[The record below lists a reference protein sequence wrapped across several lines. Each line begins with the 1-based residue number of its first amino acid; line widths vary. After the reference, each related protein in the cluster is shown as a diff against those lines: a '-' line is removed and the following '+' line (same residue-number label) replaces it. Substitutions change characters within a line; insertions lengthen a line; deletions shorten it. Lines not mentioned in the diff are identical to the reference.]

1 VSELEVA
8 PAPPLNE
15 PPEWLRLNGLMVV
28 ISPLKEVVRAA
39 VPLVVVFVAGAGSHS
54 WWQWL
59 SLVGVAVL
67 ILRGVIHWAT
77 ARYRITDEQVELRS
91 GLFNRKTRAVPRD
104 RIRTV
109 DITSEWQHRLVGLSA
124 LKIGTGRQD
133 KGKDDELILDAITKS
148 EAERL
153 RTLLLTRTPTVQP
166 QQSVVDTGPTATE
179 LVRVDRRWTW
189 YAPFTLSGIAVVAA
203 AFGAVWHFA
212 NDLHIRP
219 DDITIVRSVLDAVGT
234 ESPWLLIPGA
244 VVALLLVATVASVLG
259 YILSYWNFSVTRE
272 QSGTL
277 HIRHGLLNT
286 RSVSIEEARL
296 RGVEVKETL
305 PLRLV
310 GGGRATAVVS
320 GLRTGR
326 GDERGGGLLLP
337 AAPVAQA
344 HLVAAKVLREA
355 TDPTTAELAAH
366 PKSALRRR
374 LTRAVAAVLVLALVA
389 WIGYQLDILPA
400 WVSIVFLVLTPFSA
414 WLGYD
419 RYRSLG
425 HTVAGGYL
433 VSRSGSLVR
442 ETVALRCDGVIGW
455 RVHASYFQRRAG
467 LVTLV
472 ATTAAGRGGYH
483 VTDAGAG
490 QALAL
495 ADEVVPDL
503 VAQFLEP
510 ATEDKSSPTGS

>member
-1 VSELEVA
+1 MSEQPLEVA

-28 ISPLKEVVRAA
+28 IGPVKEVVRAI
-39 VPLVVVFVAGAGSHS
+39 VPLVVVFVAGFSTHN

-59 SLVGVAVL
+59 GLLGVLAL
-67 ILRGVIHWAT
+67 IARGITHWAT
-77 ARYRITDEQVELRS
+77 ARYRITDDQVELRS

-109 DITSEWQHRLVGLSA
+109 DITSEWQHRLAGLAA

-133 KGKDDELILDAITKS
+133 KGKDDELVLDAITKT

-153 RTLLLTRTPTVQP
+153 RTLLLTKTSAVP
-166 QQSVVDTGPTATE
+166 QQRSVVDDAPADTE

-189 YAPFTLSGIAVVAA
+189 YAPFTLSGIAIVAA
-203 AFGAVWHFA
+203 LFGTLWHFA
-212 NDLHIRP
+212 NELHLRP
-219 DDITIVRSVLDAVGT
+219 DDIEILRDAVGIVGT
-234 ESPWLLIPGA
+234 ASPWLLIPA
-244 VVALLLVATVASVLG
+244 AAVALLVIATIASVLG

-272 QSGTL
+272 PSGTL

-310 GGGRATAVVS
+310 HGGRATAVVS

-337 AAPVAQA
+337 AAPIAEA
-344 HLVAAKVLREA
+344 HLVAAKVLREP
-355 TDPTTAELAAH
+355 TDPTTAQLTAH
-366 PKSALRRR
+366 PKAALRRR
-374 LTRAVAAVLVLALVA
+374 LTRAVVSVLVLALAA

-400 WVSIVFLVLTPFSA
+400 WVSILFLVLTPFSV

-425 HTVAGGYL
+425 HTLANGYL

-442 ETVALRCDGVIGW
+442 ETAALRCDGVIGW
-455 RVHASYFQRRAG
+455 RVHSSYFQRRAG

-483 VTDAGAG
+483 VTDAGTS

-495 ADEVVPDL
+495 ADDAVPDL

-510 ATEDKSSPTGS
+510 AT

>member
-1 VSELEVA
+1 MTELDVA
-8 PAPPLNE
+8 AAPPLNE
-15 PPEWLRLNGLMVV
+15 PPEWLRLNGKMVI

-39 VPLVVVFVAGAGSHS
+39 VPLVAVFVAGISTHN

-59 SLVGVAVL
+59 SLVGVVL
-67 ILRGVIHWAT
+67 LIARGVTHWAT

-109 DITSEWQHRLVGLSA
+109 DITSEWQHRLAGLSA

-133 KGKDDELILDAITKS
+133 KGKDDELILDAITKA

-153 RTLLLTRTPTVQP
+153 RTLLLTKAVPAP
-166 QQSVVDTGPTATE
+166 AEQSVVDGQPPEAE

-219 DDITIVRSVLDAVGT
+219 DDFEIIRAALGVVGT
-234 ESPWLLIPGA
+234 ESPWLLIPA
-244 VVALLLVATVASVLG
+244 AAVALLVVATIASVLG

-310 GGGRATAVVS
+310 RGGRATAVVS

-344 HLVAAKVLREA
+344 HLVAAKVLREP
-355 TDPTTAELAAH
+355 TDPTTAALTPHPAA
-366 PKSALRRR
+366 ALRRR
-374 LTRAVAAVLVLALVA
+374 ITRAVAAVLALALVA
-389 WIGYQLDILPA
+389 WIGYQLDILPF
-400 WVSIVFLVLTPFSA
+400 WVWIVFLVLTPFSA

-425 HTVAGGYL
+425 HTLANGYL

-442 ETVALRCDGVIGW
+442 ETVALRSDGVIGW
-455 RVHASYFQRRAG
+455 RVHASYFQRRSG

-483 VTDAGAG
+483 VTDAGASH
-490 QALAL
+490 ALAF

-510 ATEDKSSPTGS
+510 AT

>member
-1 VSELEVA
+1 MSEHPLDMA
-8 PAPPLNE
+8 AAPPLNE
-15 PPEWLRLNGLMVV
+15 PPDWLRLNGLMVL

-59 SLVGVAVL
+59 SLLGVAMLV
-67 ILRGVIHWAT
+67 LRGVIHWAT
-77 ARYRITDEQVELRS
+77 ARYRVTDEQVELRS

-133 KGKDDELILDAITKS
+133 KGKDDELVLDAITKA

-153 RTLLLTRTPTVQP
+153 RTLLLTRTATTATAAASAIEE
-166 QQSVVDTGPTATE
+166 SVVDDRSAETE

-189 YAPFTLSGIAVVAA
+189 YAPFTLSGIAIVAA
-203 AFGAVWHFA
+203 LFGTVWHLA

-219 DDITIVRSVLDAVGT
+219 DDITILRTMVDTIGT
-234 ESPWLLIPGA
+234 ESPFLLVPVAVLVLLLI
-244 VVALLLVATVASVLG
+244 ATVASVLG

-310 GGGRATAVVS
+310 HGARATAVVS

-337 AAPVAQA
+337 AAPVAEA
-344 HLVAAKVLREA
+344 HLVAAKVLREP
-355 TDPTTAELAAH
+355 TDPTTATLTAH
-366 PKSALRRR
+366 PGAALRRR
-374 LTRAVAAVLVLALVA
+374 LTRAVAAVLALVVIA
-389 WIGYQLDILPA
+389 WIGYQLDILPV

-414 WLGYD
+414 WLGHD

-425 HTVAGGYL
+425 HTLSGGYL

-483 VTDAGAG
+483 VTDAGTS
-490 QALAL
+490 QALGL

-510 ATEDKSSPTGS
+510 AT

>member
-1 VSELEVA
+1 MSEHQVDIA

-15 PPEWLRLNGLMVV
+15 PPEWLRLNGLMVIV
-28 ISPLKEVVRAA
+28 SPLKEIVRAA
-39 VPLVVVFVAGAGSHS
+39 VPLVVVFVAGAHS

-59 SLVGVAVL
+59 SLVGVGVL
-67 ILRGVIHWAT
+67 IARGVTHWAT

-133 KGKDDELILDAITKS
+133 KGKDDELVLDAITKA

-153 RTLLLTRTPTVQP
+153 RTLLLTKNTAAAAPE
-166 QQSVVDTGPTATE
+166 QSAVDSVPAAATE

-219 DDITIVRSVLDAVGT
+219 DDITLLHDGLDLVGT
-234 ESPWLLIPGA
+234 ESPWVLIPAA
-244 VVALLLVATVASVLG
+244 VIVLLLVATIASVLG

-305 PLRLV
+305 PLRMV

-337 AAPVAQA
+337 AAPVAEA
-344 HLVAAKVLREA
+344 HLVAAKVLREPQ
-355 TDPTTAELAAH
+355 DPTTASLTAH
-366 PKSALRRR
+366 PRAALRRR
-374 LTRAVAAVLVLALVA
+374 LTRAVVAVLVLALAA
-389 WIGYQLDILPA
+389 WIGYELDLLPF
-400 WVSIVFLVLTPFSA
+400 WVWIVFVVLTPFSA
-414 WLGYD
+414 WLGHD

-425 HTVAGGYL
+425 HTLTHGYL

-442 ETVALRCDGVIGW
+442 ETVALRSDGIIGW
-455 RVHASYFQRRAG
+455 RVHASYWQRRSG

-483 VTDAGAG
+483 VTDAGTS
-490 QALAL
+490 QALAF
-495 ADEVVPDL
+495 ADEAVPDL

-510 ATEDKSSPTGS
+510 AT

>member
-1 VSELEVA
+1 MSEPQLEFAAA
-8 PAPPLNE
+8 PSLNE
-15 PPEWLRLNGLMVV
+15 PPEWLRLNGVMVIV
-28 ISPLKEVVRAA
+28 TPLKEIVRAA
-39 VPLVVVFVAGAGSHS
+39 IPLVAVFFAGGGVHG
-54 WWQWL
+54 WGQWL
-59 SLVGVAVL
+59 SLAGVAAL
-67 ILRGVIHWAT
+67 IARGVTHWAT
-77 ARYRITDEQVELRS
+77 ARYRITDDQVELRS

-109 DITSEWQHRLVGLSA
+109 DITSEWQHRLFGLSA

-133 KGKDDELILDAITKS
+133 KSKDDELILDAITKT

-153 RTLLLTRTPTVQP
+153 RTVLLTKTSTAP
-166 QQSVVDTGPTATE
+166 SVVDSVPAAETE

-219 DDITIVRSVLDAVGT
+219 DDITILHDGLELVGT
-234 ESPWLLIPGA
+234 ESPWVLIPA
-244 VVALLLVATVASVLG
+244 AIVVLLLVATIASVLG
-259 YILSYWNFSVTRE
+259 YILSYWNFSVARE
-272 QSGTL
+272 PSGTL

-305 PLRLV
+305 PLRFV
-310 GGGRATAVVS
+310 HGGRATAVVS

-337 AAPVAQA
+337 AAPVAEA
-344 HLVAAKVLREA
+344 HLVAAKVLREPV
-355 TDPTTAELAAH
+355 DPTTASLTSH
-366 PKSALRRR
+366 PRAALRRR
-374 LTRAVAAVLVLALVA
+374 LTRAVVSVLALALLA
-389 WIGYQLDILPA
+389 WIGYQLDILPF
-400 WVSIVFLVLTPFSA
+400 WVWIVFLVLTPFSA
-414 WLGYD
+414 WLGHD

-425 HTVAGGYL
+425 HTLTHGYL

-442 ETVALRCDGVIGW
+442 ETIALRSDGVIGW

-483 VTDAGAG
+483 VTDAGTS
-490 QALAL
+490 QALAF

-510 ATEDKSSPTGS
+510 AT

>member
-1 VSELEVA
+1 VSEHQLDIA

-15 PPEWLRLNGLMVV
+15 PPEWLRLNGLMVIV
-28 ISPLKEVVRAA
+28 SPLKEIVRAA
-39 VPLVVVFVAGAGSHS
+39 IPLVAVFFAGGGAHS
-54 WWQWL
+54 WGQWL
-59 SLVGVAVL
+59 SLAGVAVL
-67 ILRGVIHWAT
+67 IARGVTHWAT

-109 DITSEWQHRLVGLSA
+109 DITSEWQHRLFGLSA

-133 KGKDDELILDAITKS
+133 KGKDDELTLDAITKT

-153 RTLLLTRTPTVQP
+153 RTLLLTKTTVVPTP
-166 QQSVVDTGPTATE
+166 SAVDSAPASESE

-203 AFGAVWHFA
+203 AFGAAWHFA
-212 NDLHIRP
+212 NDLRIRP
-219 DDITIVRSVLDAVGT
+219 DDITILHDGLDLIGT
-234 ESPWLLIPGA
+234 ESPWVLIPA
-244 VVALLLVATVASVLG
+244 AIVVLLLVATIASVLG

-272 QSGTL
+272 QNGTL

-310 GGGRATAVVS
+310 QGGRATAVVS
-320 GLRTGR
+320 GLRIGR

-337 AAPVAQA
+337 AAPIAEA
-344 HLVAAKVLREA
+344 HLVAAKVLREP
-355 TDPTTAELAAH
+355 TDPTTADLTPH
-366 PKSALRRR
+366 PRAALRRR
-374 LTRAVAAVLVLALVA
+374 LTRAVVSVLALALIA
-389 WIGYQLDILPA
+389 WIGYQLDILPF
-400 WVSIVFLVLTPFSA
+400 WVWIVFLVLTPFSA
-414 WLGYD
+414 WLGHD

-425 HTVAGGYL
+425 HTLRHGYL
-433 VSRSGSLVR
+433 ISRSGSLVR
-442 ETVALRCDGVIGW
+442 ETVALRSDGVIGW
-455 RVHASYFQRRAG
+455 RLHASYFQRRAG

-483 VTDAGAG
+483 VTDAGTS
-490 QALAL
+490 QALAF

-510 ATEDKSSPTGS
+510 AT

>member
-1 VSELEVA
+1 VSEPQLEFAAA
-8 PAPPLNE
+8 PSLNE
-15 PPEWLRLNGLMVV
+15 PPEWLRLNGVMVIV
-28 ISPLKEVVRAA
+28 SPLKEIVRAA
-39 VPLVVVFVAGAGSHS
+39 IPLVAVFFAGGGVHG
-54 WWQWL
+54 WGQWL
-59 SLVGVAVL
+59 SLAGVAAL
-67 ILRGVIHWAT
+67 IARGVTHWAT
-77 ARYRITDEQVELRS
+77 ARYRITDDQVELRS

-109 DITSEWQHRLVGLSA
+109 DITSEWQHRLFGLSA

-133 KGKDDELILDAITKS
+133 KSKDDELILDAITKT

-153 RTLLLTRTPTVQP
+153 RTVLLTKTSAAP
-166 QQSVVDTGPTATE
+166 SVVDSAPAAETE

-219 DDITIVRSVLDAVGT
+219 NDITILHDGLELVGT
-234 ESPWLLIPGA
+234 ESPWVLIPA
-244 VVALLLVATVASVLG
+244 AIVVLLLVATIASVLG
-259 YILSYWNFSVTRE
+259 YILSYWNFSVARE
-272 QSGTL
+272 PSGTL

-305 PLRLV
+305 PLRFV
-310 GGGRATAVVS
+310 HGGRATAVVS

-337 AAPVAQA
+337 AAPVAEA
-344 HLVAAKVLREA
+344 HLVAAKVLREPV
-355 TDPTTAELAAH
+355 DPTTAALTPH
-366 PKSALRRR
+366 PRAALRRR
-374 LTRAVAAVLVLALVA
+374 LTRAVVSVLALALIA
-389 WIGYQLDILPA
+389 WIGYQLDILPF
-400 WVSIVFLVLTPFSA
+400 WVWIVFLVLTPFSA
-414 WLGYD
+414 LLGHD

-425 HTVAGGYL
+425 HTLTHGYL

-442 ETVALRCDGVIGW
+442 ETIALRSDGVIGW

-483 VTDAGAG
+483 VTDAGTS
-490 QALAL
+490 QALAF

-510 ATEDKSSPTGS
+510 AT

>member
-1 VSELEVA
+1 MSELDIA

-15 PPEWLRLNGLMVV
+15 PPEWLRLNGLMVLV
-28 ISPLKEVVRAA
+28 NPLKEVVRAA
-39 VPLVVVFVAGAGSHS
+39 VPLVVVFFAGGGAHS
-54 WWQWL
+54 WGQWL
-59 SLVGVAVL
+59 SLVGVVL
-67 ILRGVIHWAT
+67 LIARGITHWAT
-77 ARYRITDEQVELRS
+77 ARYRITDDQVELRS

-109 DITSEWQHRLVGLSA
+109 DITSEWQHRLAGLSA

-133 KGKDDELILDAITKS
+133 KGMDDELVLDAITKD

-153 RTLLLTRTPTVQP
+153 RTLLLTRTSAR
-166 QQSVVDTGPTATE
+166 QSVVDTESPEPPPEQTE

-203 AFGAVWHFA
+203 VFGTIWHFA

-219 DDITIVRSVLDAVGT
+219 DDITIVKSVVDTVGT
-234 ESPWLLIPGA
+234 ESPWLLIPAA
-244 VVALLLVATVASVLG
+244 VIVLLVIATIASVLG
-259 YILSYWNFSVTRE
+259 YIVSYWNFSVTRE
-272 QSGTL
+272 QNGTL

-310 GGGRATAVVS
+310 HGGRATAVVS

-337 AAPVAQA
+337 AAPVAEA
-344 HLVAAKVLREA
+344 HLVAAKVLREPK
-355 TDPTTAELAAH
+355 DPTTAPLTPH
-366 PKSALRRR
+366 PRSALRRR
-374 LTRAVAAVLVLALVA
+374 LTRAVVSVLVLALIA
-389 WIGYQLDILPA
+389 WIGYQLDILPL

-425 HTVAGGYL
+425 HTLAGGYL

-442 ETVALRCDGVIGW
+442 ETIALRCDGVIGW
-455 RVHASYFQRRAG
+455 RVHASYFQRRVG
-467 LVTLV
+467 LVTLI

-483 VTDAGAG
+483 VIDAGTG
-490 QALAL
+490 QALTL

-510 ATEDKSSPTGS
+510 AT

>member
-1 VSELEVA
+1 
-8 PAPPLNE
+8 
-15 PPEWLRLNGLMVV
+15 MVIV
-28 ISPLKEVVRAA
+28 SPLKEVVRAA
-39 VPLVVVFVAGAGSHS
+39 VPLVVVFFAGGGAHS
-54 WWQWL
+54 WGQWL
-59 SLVGVAVL
+59 SLLGVALL
-67 ILRGVIHWAT
+67 IARGVTHWAT
-77 ARYRITDEQVELRS
+77 ARYRITDDQVELRS

-133 KGKDDELILDAITKS
+133 KGKDDELVLDAITKA

-153 RTLLLTRTPTVQP
+153 RTLLLTKVATTTSTAP
-166 QQSVVDTGPTATE
+166 SVVDEPAPAETE
-179 LVRVDRRWTW
+179 LVRVDRRWTR

-203 AFGAVWHFA
+203 AFGTVWHFA
-212 NDLHIRP
+212 NDLHLRP
-219 DDITIVRSVLDAVGT
+219 DDITIVRTVMDAVGT

-244 VVALLLVATVASVLG
+244 IVVLLLIATIASVVG

-272 QSGTL
+272 ASGTL

-310 GGGRATAVVS
+310 QGGRATAVVS

-337 AAPVAQA
+337 AAPVAEA
-344 HLVAAKVLREA
+344 HLVAAKALREPK
-355 TDPTTAELAAH
+355 DPTTAPLTPH
-366 PKSALRRR
+366 PRAALRRR
-374 LTRAVAAVLVLALVA
+374 LTRAVVSVLALAVVA
-389 WIGYQLDILPA
+389 WIGYQLDILPF
-400 WVSIVFLVLTPFSA
+400 WVWILFLVLTPFAA

-425 HTVAGGYL
+425 HTLTNGYL
-433 VSRSGSLVR
+433 VTRSGSLVR
-442 ETVALRCDGVIGW
+442 ETVALRSDGIIGW

-467 LVTLV
+467 LATLV

-483 VTDAGAG
+483 VTDAGMS
-490 QALAL
+490 QALAF
-495 ADEVVPDL
+495 ADDAVPDL
-503 VAQFLEP
+503 VAQFLER
-510 ATEDKSSPTGS
+510 TT